1 MNMKWPLLHLVKGY
15 RVATSPIWVIE
26 YSSPFSFFRA
36 LFRSRKKYEMSNGEN
51 LLHRNCVNPGLVAD
65 FSFENEFG
73 VYLVDRAL
81 FFLRNLQDVGSERQ
95 AGRQGLRSMLH
106 MCQEMGGAQP
116 CGEKSIVKRRR
127 DISKG

>member
-1 MNMKWPLLHLVKGY
+1 
-15 RVATSPIWVIE
+15 
-26 YSSPFSFFRA
+26 
-36 LFRSRKKYEMSNGEN
+36 MSNGEN
-51 LLHRNCVNPGLVAD
+51 LLHRNCANPGLVAD